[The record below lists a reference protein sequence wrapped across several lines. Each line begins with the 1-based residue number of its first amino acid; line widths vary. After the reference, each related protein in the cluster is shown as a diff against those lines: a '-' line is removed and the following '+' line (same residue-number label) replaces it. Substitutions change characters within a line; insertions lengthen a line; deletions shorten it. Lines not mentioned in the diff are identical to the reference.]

1 MSNIS
6 DKVVITPNASMNRK
20 QMCWFL
26 VLMTVTSLGIGIAF
40 AWQGLWMVLPFAGLE
55 MIFLATAFY
64 CVQKSGSC
72 REVVSVES
80 DNVRV
85 EAGRHAPEYVCV
97 FQRAWT
103 QVLLQTPK
111 IKGYP
116 SKLLLRSGGKQVEVG
131 ACLSDEERV
140 ALHDHLVKLVQLPS
154 SMQLLANKNI

>member
-1 MSNIS
+1 
-6 DKVVITPNASMNRK
+6 
-20 QMCWFL
+20 MCGFL
-26 VLMTVTSLGIGIAF
+26 VLMSVTSLGIGVAF

-55 MIFLATAFY
+55 MILLAVAFHY
-64 CVQKSGSC
+64 VQKSANS
-72 REVVSVES
+72 REVVSIES

-85 EAGRHAPEYVCV
+85 ESGRHAPEFACV

-103 QVLLQTPK
+103 QVLLQAPK

-116 SKLLLRSGGKQVEVG
+116 SRLLLRSGGKQVEVG
-131 ACLSDEERV
+131 ACLSDDERM